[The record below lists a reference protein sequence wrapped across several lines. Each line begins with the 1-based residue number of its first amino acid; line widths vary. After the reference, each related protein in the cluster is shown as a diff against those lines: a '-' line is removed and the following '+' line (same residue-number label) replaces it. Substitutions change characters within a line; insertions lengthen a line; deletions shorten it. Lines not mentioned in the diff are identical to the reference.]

1 MDRLRSVVVVLCLLG
16 LSTGSVYASDSSSEM
31 SFPSCGTVSN
41 RNTSHQFGQFNW
53 VEYIVETVG
62 VFDLCGQWFVRVEA
76 DISGVGNSGASAT
89 GVLYAS
95 VKRQIPVPA
104 YNRSYQT
111 NGRHFA
117 SGTLPSPFGNAWWPT
132 GSTASFATPVAPQIA
147 QYDPVLDC
155 YNRDGVW
162 RDTWC
167 DLKPSS
173 PIIVDSQRNGY
184 ALTSVDNGVHFDLD
198 ADGIPELVSWTERDS
213 DDEFLAMD
221 RNGNGRIDDGS
232 ELFGDHTPAYP
243 SGPLVT
249 TANGF
254 EALKFLQSPA
264 YGMSRGDIGVIDAGD
279 VPFSRLLLWRD
290 ANHNG
295 ISEPDELRPA
305 SGAGVIGIATEY
317 KEKKRRDRYGNEFR
331 QRGTIIWQDGRD
343 PLYDVW
349 LQHR

>member
-1 MDRLRSVVVVLCLLG
+1 MDRLRSVVVVVCLLG

-53 VEYIVETVG
+53 IEYIVETVG
-62 VFDLCGQWFVRVEA
+62 AFDLCGQWMVRVEA
-76 DISGVGNSGASAT
+76 DVSGVGNSGASAV

-104 YNRSYQT
+104 YNRQYQT

-117 SGTLPSPFGNAWWPT
+117 SGSIPSPFAYGWWPT
-132 GSTASFATPVAPQIA
+132 GSTASFATAVPPQVA
-147 QYDPVLDC
+147 QYDPALDC
-155 YNRDGVW
+155 YNRDGIW

-184 ALTSVDNGVHFDLD
+184 ALTSVANGVHFDLD
-198 ADGIPELVSWTERDS
+198 ADGVAELVSWTERDS

-243 SGPLVT
+243 SGRLVT

-254 EALKFLQSPA
+254 EALKFLQSPS
-264 YGMSRGDIGVIDAGD
+264 YGMSRGDNVIDAGD

-305 SGAGVIGIATEY
+305 SEAGVVGISTEY
-317 KEKKRRDRYGNEFR
+317 KEKKRRDQYGNEFR
-331 QRGTIIWQDGRD
+331 QRGTILWQDGRD
-343 PLYDVW
+343 TLYDVW
-349 LQHR
+349 LQRHD